1 MPNHVTNVI
10 TFSGNKSRI
19 AAMMKEI
26 QNDEH
31 GMGSVDFEKILPM
44 PDTVYN
50 GPLGIRESELY
61 AENNWYDWR
70 LGNWGTKWNSYGYTE
85 GTTFKDGNIKFLT
98 AWSAPHPILQ
108 KLSEMFPDVKMEH
121 EWADEDIGMNCGR
134 YVYYDGERVEE
145 YFPESQKECL
155 EFAAKV
161 MDVSL
166 EEDYAL
172 YLNASETGY
181 VNIEYDD
188 EYELVEINDQPALFT
203 NERITDADIPKGMYC
218 YHLRH
223 DDNVNFCAIEK
234 NVTVNHA
241 GSIITKEPIELK
253 TRLIRLKNIKRE
265 SDSEKEYSDIN
276 LDSVDFYFNYIHK
289 NLFDAYYLFFE
300 EYK

>member
-1 MPNHVTNVI
+1 MPNHVTNVVS
-10 TFSGNKSRI
+10 FSGDKSRI
-19 AAMMKEI
+19 SAMLKEV

-31 GMGSVDFEKILPM
+31 GIGSVDFEKILPM

-50 GPLGIRESELY
+50 GSLGIRERELY
-61 AENNWYDWR
+61 GENNWYDWR

-85 GTTFKDGNIKFLT
+85 NTTFQDGKIKFLT

-121 EWADEDIGMNCGR
+121 EWADEDIGRNCGR
-134 YVYYDGERVEE
+134 YVYYDGEHVEE

-188 EYELVEINDQPALFT
+188 EYELVEIEDLPALFT

-218 YHLRH
+218 YNLRH
-223 DDNVNFCAIEK
+223 DDNGNFCAIEK

-241 GSIITKEPIELK
+241 GSIITKEPIEL
-253 TRLIRLKNIKRE
+253 
-265 SDSEKEYSDIN
+265 
-276 LDSVDFYFNYIHK
+276 DSVHF
-289 NLFDAYYLFFE
+289 
-300 EYK
+300 

>member
-10 TFSGNKSRI
+10 SFSGDKSRI
-19 AAMMKEI
+19 SAMLKEI

-31 GMGSVDFEKILPM
+31 GIGSVDFEKILPM

-50 GPLGIRESELY
+50 GSLGIRERELY
-61 AENNWYDWR
+61 GENNWYDWR

-85 GTTFKDGNIKFLT
+85 NTTLQDDKIKFLT
-98 AWSAPHPILQ
+98 AWSAPHPILH
-108 KLSEMFPDVKMEH
+108 KLSEMYPDVKMEH

-166 EEDYAL
+166 EEDYSL

-188 EYELVEINDQPALFT
+188 EYELVEIEDLPALFT

-218 YHLRH
+218 YHIRH
-223 DDNVNFCAIEK
+223 DDNGNFCAIEK

-241 GSIITKEPIELK
+241 GSIITKEPIELGK
-253 TRLIRLKNIKRE
+253 QGYISLNQDNSPNFFGENMSIYMFRE
-265 SDSEKEYSDIN
+265 YDPDQSEEMSMGMTE
-276 LDSVDFYFNYIHK
+276 V
-289 NLFDAYYLFFE
+289 
-300 EYK
+300 

>member
-10 TFSGNKSRI
+10 SFSGDKSRI
-19 AAMMKEI
+19 SAMLKEI
-26 QNDEH
+26 QNNEH
-31 GMGSVDFEKILPM
+31 GIGSVDFEKILPM

-50 GPLGIRESELY
+50 GSLGIRERELY
-61 AENNWYDWR
+61 GENNWYDWR
-70 LGNWGTKWNSYGYTE
+70 IGNWGTKWNSYGYTE
-85 GTTFKDGNIKFLT
+85 NTTFQDGKIKFLT

-121 EWADEDIGMNCGR
+121 EWADEDVGMNCGR

-188 EYELVEINDQPALFT
+188 EYELVEIEDLPALFT

-223 DDNVNFCAIEK
+223 DDNGNFCAIEK

-241 GSIITKEPIELK
+241 GSIITKEPIELGEQGYIS
-253 TRLIRLKNIKRE
+253 LNQDNSPNFLGENMSIYMFRE
-265 SDSEKEYSDIN
+265 YDSEQS
-276 LDSVDFYFNYIHK
+276 
-289 NLFDAYYLFFE
+289 E
-300 EYK
+300 EMSMGMTEV

>member
-10 TFSGNKSRI
+10 SFSGDKSRI
-19 AAMMKEI
+19 SAMLKEI

-31 GMGSVDFEKILPM
+31 GIGSVDFEKILPM

-50 GPLGIRESELY
+50 GSLGIRERELY
-61 AENNWYDWR
+61 GENNWYDWR
-70 LGNWGTKWNSYGYTE
+70 IGNWGTKWNSYGYTE
-85 GTTFKDGNIKFLT
+85 NTTFQDGKIKFLT

-108 KLSEMFPDVKMEH
+108 KLSEMFPDIKIEH

-188 EYELVEINDQPALFT
+188 EYELVEIEDLPALFT

-218 YHLRH
+218 YNLRH
-223 DDNVNFCAIEK
+223 DDNGNFCAIEK

-241 GSIITKEPIELK
+241 GSIITKEPIELGEQGYIS
-253 TRLIRLKNIKRE
+253 LNQDNSPNFLGENMSIYMFRE
-265 SDSEKEYSDIN
+265 YDPEQSEEMSMGMTE
-276 LDSVDFYFNYIHK
+276 V
-289 NLFDAYYLFFE
+289 
-300 EYK
+300 

>member
-1 MPNHVTNVI
+1 MPNHVTNVVS
-10 TFSGNKSRI
+10 FSGDKSRI
-19 AAMMKEI
+19 SAMLKEI

-31 GMGSVDFEKILPM
+31 GIGSVDFEKILPM

-50 GPLGIRESELY
+50 GSLGIRERELY
-61 AENNWYDWR
+61 GKNNWYDWR

-85 GTTFKDGNIKFLT
+85 NTTFQDDKIKFLT
-98 AWSAPHPILQ
+98 AWSAPHPILH
-108 KLSEMFPDVKMEH
+108 KLSEMYPDVKMEH

-188 EYELVEINDQPALFT
+188 EYELVEIEDLPALFT

-218 YHLRH
+218 YNLRH
-223 DDNVNFCAIEK
+223 DDNGNFCAIEK

-241 GSIITKEPIELK
+241 GSIITKEPIELGK
-253 TRLIRLKNIKRE
+253 QGYISLNQDNSPYFLGGNMSIYMFRE
-265 SDSEKEYSDIN
+265 YNPGQSEEMSMGMTE
-276 LDSVDFYFNYIHK
+276 V
-289 NLFDAYYLFFE
+289 
-300 EYK
+300 

>member
-1 MPNHVTNVI
+1 MPNHVTNVVS
-10 TFSGNKSRI
+10 FSGDKSRI
-19 AAMMKEI
+19 SAMQKEI

-31 GMGSVDFEKILPM
+31 GIGSVDFEKILPM

-50 GPLGIRESELY
+50 GSLGIRERDLY
-61 AENNWYDWR
+61 GENNWYDWR

-85 GTTFKDGNIKFLT
+85 NTTFQDDKIKFLT

-108 KLSEMFPDVKMEH
+108 KLSEMYPDVKMKH

-188 EYELVEINDQPALFT
+188 EYELVEIEDLPALFT

-218 YHLRH
+218 YHIRH
-223 DDNVNFCAIEK
+223 DDNGNFCAIEK
-234 NVTVNHA
+234 NVSVNHA
-241 GSIITKEPIELK
+241 GSIITKEPIDLGK
-253 TRLIRLKNIKRE
+253 QGYISLNQDNIPNFLGENMSIYMFRE
-265 SDSEKEYSDIN
+265 YDPDQSEEMSMGMTE
-276 LDSVDFYFNYIHK
+276 V
-289 NLFDAYYLFFE
+289 
-300 EYK
+300 

>member
-10 TFSGNKSRI
+10 SFSGDKSRI
-19 AAMMKEI
+19 SAMLKEI

-31 GMGSVDFEKILPM
+31 GIGSVDFEKILPM

-50 GPLGIRESELY
+50 GSLGIRERDLY
-61 AENNWYDWR
+61 GENNWYDWR
-70 LGNWGTKWNSYGYTE
+70 IGNWGTKWNSYGYTE
-85 GTTFKDGNIKFLT
+85 NTTFQDGKIKFLT
-98 AWSAPHPILQ
+98 AWSAPHPILK

-134 YVYYDGERVEE
+134 YIYYDGERVEE

-188 EYELVEINDQPALFT
+188 EYELVEIEDLPALFT

-218 YHLRH
+218 YNLRH
-223 DDNVNFCAIEK
+223 DDNGNFCAIEK

-241 GSIITKEPIELK
+241 GSIITKEPIELGEQGYIP
-253 TRLIRLKNIKRE
+253 LNQDNSPNFLGENMSIYMFRE
-265 SDSEKEYSDIN
+265 YDPEQSEEMSMGMTE
-276 LDSVDFYFNYIHK
+276 V
-289 NLFDAYYLFFE
+289 
-300 EYK
+300 

>member
-10 TFSGNKSRI
+10 SFSGDKSRI
-19 AAMMKEI
+19 SAMLKEI
-26 QNDEH
+26 QNDEQ
-31 GMGSVDFEKILPM
+31 GIGSVDFEKILPM

-50 GPLGIRESELY
+50 GSLGIRERELY
-61 AENNWYDWR
+61 GENNWYDWR
-70 LGNWGTKWNSYGYTE
+70 IGNWGTKWNSYGYTE
-85 GTTFKDGNIKFLT
+85 NTNFQDGKIKFLT

-121 EWADEDIGMNCGR
+121 EWADEDVGMNCGR

-188 EYELVEINDQPALFT
+188 EYELVEIEDLPALFT

-223 DDNVNFCAIEK
+223 DDNGNFCAIEK

-241 GSIITKEPIELK
+241 GSIITKEPIELGEQGYIS
-253 TRLIRLKNIKRE
+253 LNQDNSPNFLGENMSIYMFRE
-265 SDSEKEYSDIN
+265 YDPEQSEEMSMGMTE
-276 LDSVDFYFNYIHK
+276 V
-289 NLFDAYYLFFE
+289 
-300 EYK
+300 

>member
-10 TFSGNKSRI
+10 SFSGDKSRI
-19 AAMMKEI
+19 SAMLKEI

-31 GMGSVDFEKILPM
+31 GIGSVDFEKILPM

-50 GPLGIRESELY
+50 GSLGIRERELY
-61 AENNWYDWR
+61 GENNWYDWR
-70 LGNWGTKWNSYGYTE
+70 IGNWGTKWNSYGYTE
-85 GTTFKDGNIKFLT
+85 NTTFQDGKIKFLT
-98 AWSAPHPILQ
+98 AWSAPHPILK

-134 YVYYDGERVEE
+134 YIYYDGERVEE

-188 EYELVEINDQPALFT
+188 EYELVEIEDLPALFT

-218 YHLRH
+218 YNLRH
-223 DDNVNFCAIEK
+223 DDNGNFCAIEK

-241 GSIITKEPIELK
+241 GSIITKEPIELGEQGYIP
-253 TRLIRLKNIKRE
+253 LNQDNSPNFLGENMSIYMFRE
-265 SDSEKEYSDIN
+265 YDPEQSEEMSMGMTE
-276 LDSVDFYFNYIHK
+276 V
-289 NLFDAYYLFFE
+289 
-300 EYK
+300 

>member
-1 MPNHVTNVI
+1 MPNHVTNVVS
-10 TFSGNKSRI
+10 FSGDKSRI
-19 AAMMKEI
+19 SAMLKEI

-31 GMGSVDFEKILPM
+31 GIGSVDFEKILPM

-50 GPLGIRESELY
+50 GSLGIRERELY
-61 AENNWYDWR
+61 GENNWYDWR
-70 LGNWGTKWNSYGYTE
+70 IGNWGTKWNSYGYTE
-85 GTTFKDGNIKFLT
+85 NTTFQDGKIIFLT

-108 KLSEMFPDVKMEH
+108 KLSEMYPYVKIEH

-134 YVYYDGERVEE
+134 YVYYDGERLEE

-155 EFAAKV
+155 EFSAKV

-188 EYELVEINDQPALFT
+188 EYELVEIEDLPALFT

-218 YHLRH
+218 YHIRH
-223 DDNVNFCAIEK
+223 DDNGNFCAIEK
-234 NVTVNHA
+234 NVSVNHA
-241 GSIITKEPIELK
+241 GSIITKEPIDLGKQGYISLNQDNSPNFLGENMSLYMF
-253 TRLIRLKNIKRE
+253 RE
-265 SDSEKEYSDIN
+265 YNPGQSEEMSMGMTE
-276 LDSVDFYFNYIHK
+276 V
-289 NLFDAYYLFFE
+289 
-300 EYK
+300 

>member
-1 MPNHVTNVI
+1 ML
-10 TFSGNKSRI
+10 
-19 AAMMKEI
+19 KEI

-31 GMGSVDFEKILPM
+31 GIGSVDFEKILPM

-50 GPLGIRESELY
+50 GSLGIRERELY
-61 AENNWYDWR
+61 GENNWYDWR

-85 GTTFKDGNIKFLT
+85 NTTFQDGKIKFLT

-121 EWADEDIGMNCGR
+121 EWADEDIGRNCGR

-181 VNIEYDD
+181 GLQYNSRLCPSLCSWQVYL
-188 EYELVEINDQPALFT
+188 YAKYS
-203 NERITDADIPKGMYC
+203 KGIYRTA
-218 YHLRH
+218 YRDNYRKRPQRH
-223 DDNVNFCAIEK
+223 D
-234 NVTVNHA
+234 
-241 GSIITKEPIELK
+241 
-253 TRLIRLKNIKRE
+253 
-265 SDSEKEYSDIN
+265 
-276 LDSVDFYFNYIHK
+276 
-289 NLFDAYYLFFE
+289 
-300 EYK
+300 

>member
-10 TFSGNKSRI
+10 SFSGDKSRI
-19 AAMMKEI
+19 SAMLKEI

-31 GMGSVDFEKILPM
+31 GIGSVDFEKILPM

-50 GPLGIRESELY
+50 GSLGIREKELY
-61 AENNWYDWR
+61 GENNWYDWR
-70 LGNWGTKWNSYGYTE
+70 IGNWGTKWNSYGYTE
-85 GTTFKDGNIKFLT
+85 NTTFQDGKIKFLT

-108 KLSEMFPDVKMEH
+108 KLSEMFPDIKIEH

-155 EFAAKV
+155 EFSAKV

-188 EYELVEINDQPALFT
+188 EYELVEIEDLPALFT

-218 YHLRH
+218 YNLRH
-223 DDNVNFCAIEK
+223 DDNGNFCAIEK

-241 GSIITKEPIELK
+241 GSIITKEPIELGEQGYIS
-253 TRLIRLKNIKRE
+253 LNQDNSPNFLGENMSIYMFRE
-265 SDSEKEYSDIN
+265 YDPEQSEEMSMGMTE
-276 LDSVDFYFNYIHK
+276 V
-289 NLFDAYYLFFE
+289 
-300 EYK
+300 

>member
-10 TFSGNKSRI
+10 SFSGDKSRI
-19 AAMMKEI
+19 SAMLKEI

-31 GMGSVDFEKILPM
+31 GIGSVDFEKILPM

-50 GPLGIRESELY
+50 GSLGIRERELY
-61 AENNWYDWR
+61 GENNWYDWR
-70 LGNWGTKWNSYGYTE
+70 IGNWGTKWNSYGYTE
-85 GTTFKDGNIKFLT
+85 NTTFQDGKIKFLT

-108 KLSEMFPDVKMEH
+108 KLSEMFPGVKMEH
-121 EWADEDIGMNCGR
+121 EWADEDIGMNYGR

-145 YFPESQKECL
+145 YFPGSQKECL

-188 EYELVEINDQPALFT
+188 EYELIEIEDLPALFT

-223 DDNVNFCAIEK
+223 DDTGNFCAIEK

-241 GSIITKEPIELK
+241 GSIITKEPIELGEQGYIS
-253 TRLIRLKNIKRE
+253 LNQDNSPNFLGENMSIYMFRE
-265 SDSEKEYSDIN
+265 Y
-276 LDSVDFYFNYIHK
+276 
-289 NLFDAYYLFFE
+289 DAIYRRVQAHSS
-300 EYK
+300 

>member
-10 TFSGNKSRI
+10 SFSGDKSRI
-19 AAMMKEI
+19 SAMLKEI

-31 GMGSVDFEKILPM
+31 GIGSVDFEKILPM

-50 GPLGIRESELY
+50 GSLGIRERELY
-61 AENNWYDWR
+61 GENNWYDWR
-70 LGNWGTKWNSYGYTE
+70 IGNWGTKWNSYGYTE
-85 GTTFKDGNIKFLT
+85 NTTFQDGKIKFLT

-108 KLSEMFPDVKMEH
+108 KLSEMFPDIKIEH

-181 VNIEYDD
+181 INIEYDE
-188 EYELVEINDQPALFT
+188 EYELVEIENLPALFT

-218 YHLRH
+218 YNLRH
-223 DDNVNFCAIEK
+223 DDNGNFCAIEK

-241 GSIITKEPIELK
+241 GSIITKEPIELGEQGYIS
-253 TRLIRLKNIKRE
+253 LNQDNSPNFLGENMSIYMFRE
-265 SDSEKEYSDIN
+265 YDPEQSEEMSMGMTE
-276 LDSVDFYFNYIHK
+276 V
-289 NLFDAYYLFFE
+289 
-300 EYK
+300 

>member
-10 TFSGNKSRI
+10 SFSGDKSRI
-19 AAMMKEI
+19 SAMLKEI

-31 GMGSVDFEKILPM
+31 GIGSVDFEKILPM

-50 GPLGIRESELY
+50 GSLGVRERELY
-61 AENNWYDWR
+61 GENNWYDWR
-70 LGNWGTKWNSYGYTE
+70 IGNWGTKWNSYGYTE
-85 GTTFKDGNIKFLT
+85 NTTFQDGKIKFLT

-134 YVYYDGERVEE
+134 YVYYDGERVDE

-188 EYELVEINDQPALFT
+188 EYELVEIEDLPALFT

-223 DDNVNFCAIEK
+223 DDNGNFCAIEK

-241 GSIITKEPIELK
+241 GSIITKEPIELGEQGYIS
-253 TRLIRLKNIKRE
+253 LNQDNSPNFLGENMSIYMFRE
-265 SDSEKEYSDIN
+265 YDPEQSEEMSMGMTE
-276 LDSVDFYFNYIHK
+276 V
-289 NLFDAYYLFFE
+289 
-300 EYK
+300 

>member
-10 TFSGNKSRI
+10 SFSGDKSRI
-19 AAMMKEI
+19 SAMLKEI
-26 QNDEH
+26 QNDKH
-31 GMGSVDFEKILPM
+31 GIGSVDFEKILPM

-50 GPLGIRESELY
+50 GSLGIHERELY
-61 AENNWYDWR
+61 GENNWYDWR
-70 LGNWGTKWNSYGYTE
+70 IGNWGTKWNSYGYTE
-85 GTTFKDGNIKFLT
+85 NTTFQDGKIKFLT

-121 EWADEDIGMNCGR
+121 EWADEDIGRNCGR

-188 EYELVEINDQPALFT
+188 EYERVEIEDLPALFT

-223 DDNVNFCAIEK
+223 DDNGNFCAIEK

-241 GSIITKEPIELK
+241 GSIITKEPIELGEHGYIS
-253 TRLIRLKNIKRE
+253 LNQDNSPNFLGENMSIYMFRE
-265 SDSEKEYSDIN
+265 YDSEQS
-276 LDSVDFYFNYIHK
+276 
-289 NLFDAYYLFFE
+289 E
-300 EYK
+300 EMSMGMTEV

>member
-10 TFSGNKSRI
+10 SFSGDKSRI
-19 AAMMKEI
+19 SAMLKEI

-31 GMGSVDFEKILPM
+31 GIGSVDFEKILPM

-50 GPLGIRESELY
+50 GSLGIRERELY
-61 AENNWYDWR
+61 GDNNWYDWR
-70 LGNWGTKWNSYGYTE
+70 IGNWGTKWNSYGYTE
-85 GTTFKDGNIKFLT
+85 NTTFQDGKIKFLT

-108 KLSEMFPDVKMEH
+108 KLSEMYPDVKMEH

-134 YVYYDGERVEE
+134 YVYYDGERLEE

-188 EYELVEINDQPALFT
+188 EYELVEIEDLPALFT

-223 DDNVNFCAIEK
+223 DDNGNFCAIEK

-241 GSIITKEPIELK
+241 GSIITKEPIELGEQGYIS
-253 TRLIRLKNIKRE
+253 LNQDNSPNFLGENMSIYMFRE
-265 SDSEKEYSDIN
+265 YDPEQSEEMSMGMTE
-276 LDSVDFYFNYIHK
+276 V
-289 NLFDAYYLFFE
+289 
-300 EYK
+300 

>member
-10 TFSGNKSRI
+10 SFSGDKSRI
-19 AAMMKEI
+19 SAMLKEI

-31 GMGSVDFEKILPM
+31 GIGSVDFEKILPM

-50 GPLGIRESELY
+50 GSLGIRERELY
-61 AENNWYDWR
+61 GENNWYDWR
-70 LGNWGTKWNSYGYTE
+70 IGNWGTKWNSYGYTE
-85 GTTFKDGNIKFLT
+85 NTNFQDGKIKFLT

-145 YFPESQKECL
+145 YFPGSQKECL

-166 EEDYAL
+166 EEDYSL

-188 EYELVEINDQPALFT
+188 EYEIVEIEDLPALFT

-218 YHLRH
+218 YNLRH
-223 DDNVNFCAIEK
+223 DDNGNFCAIEK

-241 GSIITKEPIELK
+241 GSIITKEPIELGEQGYIS
-253 TRLIRLKNIKRE
+253 LNQDNSPNFLGENMSIYMFRE
-265 SDSEKEYSDIN
+265 YDTEQSEEMSMGMTE
-276 LDSVDFYFNYIHK
+276 V
-289 NLFDAYYLFFE
+289 
-300 EYK
+300 

>member
-1 MPNHVTNVI
+1 
-10 TFSGNKSRI
+10 
-19 AAMMKEI
+19 
-26 QNDEH
+26 
-31 GMGSVDFEKILPM
+31 M

-50 GPLGIRESELY
+50 GSLGIRERELY
-61 AENNWYDWR
+61 GENNWYDWR
-70 LGNWGTKWNSYGYTE
+70 IGNWGTKWNSYGYTE
-85 GTTFKDGNIKFLT
+85 NTTFQDGKIKFLT

-108 KLSEMFPDVKMEH
+108 KLSEMFPDIKTEH

-134 YVYYDGERVEE
+134 YIYYDGERVEE

-188 EYELVEINDQPALFT
+188 EYELVEIEDLHALFT

-223 DDNVNFCAIEK
+223 DDNGNFCAIEK

-241 GSIITKEPIELK
+241 GSIITKEPIELTFSKKLNRSCALSAVLSPLLHRFRHALTFRNLSAKRIFTK
-253 TRLIRLKNIKRE
+253 TQI
-265 SDSEKEYSDIN
+265 
-276 LDSVDFYFNYIHK
+276 
-289 NLFDAYYLFFE
+289 FFLMG
-300 EYK
+300 YKL

>member
-10 TFSGNKSRI
+10 SFSGDKSRI
-19 AAMMKEI
+19 SAMLKEI

-31 GMGSVDFEKILPM
+31 GIGSVDFEKILPM

-50 GPLGIRESELY
+50 GSLGIRERELY
-61 AENNWYDWR
+61 GKNNWYDWR

-85 GTTFKDGNIKFLT
+85 NTTFQDDKIKFLT
-98 AWSAPHPILQ
+98 AWSAPHPILH
-108 KLSEMFPDVKMEH
+108 KLSEMYPDVKMEH

-166 EEDYAL
+166 EEDYSL

-181 VNIEYDD
+181 INIEYDD
-188 EYELVEINDQPALFT
+188 EYELVEIENLPALFT

-223 DDNVNFCAIEK
+223 DDNGNFCAIEK
-234 NVTVNHA
+234 NVTANHA
-241 GSIITKEPIELK
+241 GSIITKEPIELGK
-253 TRLIRLKNIKRE
+253 QGYISLNQDNSPNFLGENMSIYMFRE
-265 SDSEKEYSDIN
+265 YNPGQSEEMSMGMTE
-276 LDSVDFYFNYIHK
+276 V
-289 NLFDAYYLFFE
+289 
-300 EYK
+300 

>member
-10 TFSGNKSRI
+10 SFSGDKSRI
-19 AAMMKEI
+19 SAMLKEI

-31 GMGSVDFEKILPM
+31 GIGSVDFEKILPM

-50 GPLGIRESELY
+50 GSLGIRERELY
-61 AENNWYDWR
+61 GENNWYDWR
-70 LGNWGTKWNSYGYTE
+70 IGNWGTKWNSYGYTE
-85 GTTFKDGNIKFLT
+85 NTTFQDGKIKFLT

-121 EWADEDIGMNCGR
+121 EWADEDIGRNCGR

-145 YFPESQKECL
+145 YFPKSQKECL

-188 EYELVEINDQPALFT
+188 EYELIEIEDLPALFT

-218 YHLRH
+218 YNLRH
-223 DDNVNFCAIEK
+223 DDNGNFCAIEK

-241 GSIITKEPIELK
+241 GSIITKEPIELGEQGYIS
-253 TRLIRLKNIKRE
+253 LNQDNSPNFLGENMSIYMFRE
-265 SDSEKEYSDIN
+265 YDPEQSEEMSMGMTE
-276 LDSVDFYFNYIHK
+276 V
-289 NLFDAYYLFFE
+289 
-300 EYK
+300 

>member
-10 TFSGNKSRI
+10 SFSGDKSRI
-19 AAMMKEI
+19 SAMLKEI

-31 GMGSVDFEKILPM
+31 GIGSVDFEKILPM

-50 GPLGIRESELY
+50 GSLGIRERELY
-61 AENNWYDWR
+61 GENNWYDWR
-70 LGNWGTKWNSYGYTE
+70 IGNWGTKWNSYGYTE
-85 GTTFKDGNIKFLT
+85 NTTFQDGKIKFLT

-121 EWADEDIGMNCGR
+121 EWADEDVGMNCGR

-188 EYELVEINDQPALFT
+188 EYELVEIEDLPALFT

-223 DDNVNFCAIEK
+223 DDNGNFCAIEK

-241 GSIITKEPIELK
+241 GSIITKEPIELGEHGYIS
-253 TRLIRLKNIKRE
+253 LNQDNSPNFLGENMSIYMFRE
-265 SDSEKEYSDIN
+265 YDPEQSEEMSMGMTE
-276 LDSVDFYFNYIHK
+276 V
-289 NLFDAYYLFFE
+289 
-300 EYK
+300 

>member
-10 TFSGNKSRI
+10 SFSGDKSRI
-19 AAMMKEI
+19 SAMLKEI

-31 GMGSVDFEKILPM
+31 GIGSVDFEKILPM

-50 GPLGIRESELY
+50 GSLGIRERELY
-61 AENNWYDWR
+61 GENNWYDWR
-70 LGNWGTKWNSYGYTE
+70 IGNWGTKWNSYGYTE
-85 GTTFKDGNIKFLT
+85 NTTFQDGKIKFLT

-108 KLSEMFPDVKMEH
+108 KLSEMFPDIKIEH

-188 EYELVEINDQPALFT
+188 DYELVEIEDLPALFT

-218 YHLRH
+218 YNLRH
-223 DDNVNFCAIEK
+223 DDNGNFCAIEK

-241 GSIITKEPIELK
+241 GSIITKEPIELGEQGYIS
-253 TRLIRLKNIKRE
+253 LNQDNSPNFLGENMSIYMFRE
-265 SDSEKEYSDIN
+265 YDPEQSEEMSMGMTE
-276 LDSVDFYFNYIHK
+276 V
-289 NLFDAYYLFFE
+289 
-300 EYK
+300 

>member
-10 TFSGNKSRI
+10 SFSGDKSRI
-19 AAMMKEI
+19 SAMLKEI

-31 GMGSVDFEKILPM
+31 GIGSVDFEKILPM

-50 GPLGIRESELY
+50 GSLGIRERELY
-61 AENNWYDWR
+61 GENNWYDWR
-70 LGNWGTKWNSYGYTE
+70 IGNWGTKWNSYGYTE
-85 GTTFKDGNIKFLT
+85 NTTFQDGKIIFLT

-108 KLSEMFPDVKMEH
+108 KLSEMYPDVKMEH

-188 EYELVEINDQPALFT
+188 EYELVEIEDLPALFT

-218 YHLRH
+218 YNLRH
-223 DDNVNFCAIEK
+223 DDNGNFCAIEK

-241 GSIITKEPIELK
+241 GSIITKEPIELGEQGYIS
-253 TRLIRLKNIKRE
+253 LNQDNSPNFLGENMSIYMFRE
-265 SDSEKEYSDIN
+265 YDPEQSEEMSMGMTE
-276 LDSVDFYFNYIHK
+276 V
-289 NLFDAYYLFFE
+289 
-300 EYK
+300 

>member
-1 MPNHVTNVI
+1 MPNHVTNVVS
-10 TFSGNKSRI
+10 FSGDKSRI
-19 AAMMKEI
+19 SAMLKEI

-31 GMGSVDFEKILPM
+31 GIGSVDFEKILPM

-50 GPLGIRESELY
+50 GSLGIRERELY
-61 AENNWYDWR
+61 GKNNWYDWR

-85 GTTFKDGNIKFLT
+85 NTTFQDDKIKFLT
-98 AWSAPHPILQ
+98 AWSAPHPILH
-108 KLSEMFPDVKMEH
+108 KLSEMYPDVKMEH

-166 EEDYAL
+166 EEDYSL

-181 VNIEYDD
+181 INIEYDD
-188 EYELVEINDQPALFT
+188 EYELVEIENLPALFT

-218 YHLRH
+218 YHIRH
-223 DDNVNFCAIEK
+223 DDNGNFCAIEK
-234 NVTVNHA
+234 NVTANHA
-241 GSIITKEPIELK
+241 GSIITKEPIELGK
-253 TRLIRLKNIKRE
+253 QGYISLNQDNSPNFLGENMSIYMFRE
-265 SDSEKEYSDIN
+265 YNPGQSEEISMGMTE
-276 LDSVDFYFNYIHK
+276 V
-289 NLFDAYYLFFE
+289 
-300 EYK
+300 

>member
-10 TFSGNKSRI
+10 SFSGDKSRI
-19 AAMMKEI
+19 SAMLKEI

-31 GMGSVDFEKILPM
+31 GIGSVDFEKILPM

-50 GPLGIRESELY
+50 GSLGIRERELY
-61 AENNWYDWR
+61 GENNWYDWR
-70 LGNWGTKWNSYGYTE
+70 IGNWGTKWNSYGYTE
-85 GTTFKDGNIKFLT
+85 NTTLQDGKIKFLT

-188 EYELVEINDQPALFT
+188 EYELVEIEDLPALFT

-218 YHLRH
+218 YNLRH
-223 DDNVNFCAIEK
+223 DDNGNFCAIEK

-241 GSIITKEPIELK
+241 DSIITKEPIELGEQGYIS
-253 TRLIRLKNIKRE
+253 LNQDNSPNFLGENMSIYMFRE
-265 SDSEKEYSDIN
+265 YDPEQSEEMSMGMTE
-276 LDSVDFYFNYIHK
+276 V
-289 NLFDAYYLFFE
+289 
-300 EYK
+300 

>member
-10 TFSGNKSRI
+10 SFSGDKSRI
-19 AAMMKEI
+19 SAMLKEI

-31 GMGSVDFEKILPM
+31 GIGSVDFEKILPM

-50 GPLGIRESELY
+50 GSLGIHERELY
-61 AENNWYDWR
+61 GENNWYDWR
-70 LGNWGTKWNSYGYTE
+70 IGNWGTKWNSYGYTE
-85 GTTFKDGNIKFLT
+85 NTTFQDGKIKFLT

-121 EWADEDIGMNCGR
+121 EWADEDIGRNCGR

-188 EYELVEINDQPALFT
+188 EYERVEIEDLPALFT

-218 YHLRH
+218 YNLRH
-223 DDNVNFCAIEK
+223 DDNGNFCAIEK

-241 GSIITKEPIELK
+241 GSIITKEPIELGEHGYIS
-253 TRLIRLKNIKRE
+253 LNQDNSPNFLGENMSIYMFRE
-265 SDSEKEYSDIN
+265 YDSEQS
-276 LDSVDFYFNYIHK
+276 
-289 NLFDAYYLFFE
+289 E
-300 EYK
+300 EMSMGMTEV

>member
-1 MPNHVTNVI
+1 MPNHVTNVVS
-10 TFSGNKSRI
+10 FSGDKSRI
-19 AAMMKEI
+19 SAMLKEI

-31 GMGSVDFEKILPM
+31 GIGSVDFEKILPM

-50 GPLGIRESELY
+50 GSLGIRERELY
-61 AENNWYDWR
+61 GKNNWYDWR

-85 GTTFKDGNIKFLT
+85 NTTFQDDKIKFLT
-98 AWSAPHPILQ
+98 AWSAPHPILH
-108 KLSEMFPDVKMEH
+108 KLSEMYPDVKMEH

-166 EEDYAL
+166 EEDYSL

-181 VNIEYDD
+181 INIEYDD
-188 EYELVEINDQPALFT
+188 EYELVEIENLPALFT

-218 YHLRH
+218 YHIRH
-223 DDNVNFCAIEK
+223 DDNGNFCAIEK
-234 NVTVNHA
+234 NVTANHA
-241 GSIITKEPIELK
+241 GSIITKEPIELGK
-253 TRLIRLKNIKRE
+253 QGYISLNQDNSPNFLGENMSIYMFRE
-265 SDSEKEYSDIN
+265 YDPDQSEEMSMGMTE
-276 LDSVDFYFNYIHK
+276 V
-289 NLFDAYYLFFE
+289 
-300 EYK
+300 

>member
-10 TFSGNKSRI
+10 SFSGDKSRI
-19 AAMMKEI
+19 SAMLKEI

-31 GMGSVDFEKILPM
+31 GIGSVDFEKILPM

-50 GPLGIRESELY
+50 GSLGIHERELY
-61 AENNWYDWR
+61 GENNWYDWR
-70 LGNWGTKWNSYGYTE
+70 IGNWGTKWNSYGYTE
-85 GTTFKDGNIKFLT
+85 NTTFQDGKIKFLT

-121 EWADEDIGMNCGR
+121 EWADEDIGRNCGR

-188 EYELVEINDQPALFT
+188 EYERVEIEDLPALFT

-223 DDNVNFCAIEK
+223 DDNGNFCAIEK

-241 GSIITKEPIELK
+241 GSIITKEPIELGEHGYIS
-253 TRLIRLKNIKRE
+253 LNQDNSPNFLGENMSIYMFRE
-265 SDSEKEYSDIN
+265 YDSEQS
-276 LDSVDFYFNYIHK
+276 
-289 NLFDAYYLFFE
+289 E
-300 EYK
+300 EMSMGMTEV

>member
-1 MPNHVTNVI
+1 MPNHVTNVVS
-10 TFSGNKSRI
+10 FSGDKSRI
-19 AAMMKEI
+19 SAMLKEI

-31 GMGSVDFEKILPM
+31 GIGSVDFEKILPM

-50 GPLGIRESELY
+50 GSLGIRERELY
-61 AENNWYDWR
+61 GENNWYDWR
-70 LGNWGTKWNSYGYTE
+70 IGNWGTKWNSYGYTE
-85 GTTFKDGNIKFLT
+85 NTTFQGGKIIFLT

-108 KLSEMFPDVKMEH
+108 KLSEMYPDVKMEH

-188 EYELVEINDQPALFT
+188 EYELVEIEDLPALFT
-203 NERITDADIPKGMYC
+203 NERML
-218 YHLRH
+218 HR
-223 DDNVNFCAIEK
+223 
-234 NVTVNHA
+234 
-241 GSIITKEPIELK
+241 
-253 TRLIRLKNIKRE
+253 
-265 SDSEKEYSDIN
+265 
-276 LDSVDFYFNYIHK
+276 
-289 NLFDAYYLFFE
+289 
-300 EYK
+300 